1 MCVYCGDVGSGR
13 MIVVRVWRGVWA
25 GVVHSDRT
33 ARTKSNTL
41 WSFHTVEN
49 KVRGMF
55 HKNPQN

>member
-1 MCVYCGDVGSGR
+1 

-33 ARTKSNTL
+33 ARTKSNTV